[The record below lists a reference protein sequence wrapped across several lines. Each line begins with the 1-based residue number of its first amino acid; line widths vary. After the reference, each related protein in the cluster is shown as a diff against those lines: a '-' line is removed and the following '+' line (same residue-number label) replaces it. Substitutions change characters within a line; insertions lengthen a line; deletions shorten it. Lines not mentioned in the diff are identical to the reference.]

1 MLSKT
6 AKYGLK
12 TIMHLAKNSGNHRKY
27 NAEELAGSLKIPKHF
42 LSRILYDLS
51 KQKIISSQ
59 KGPGGGF
66 YLSED
71 QLNLNPYDAIRSLEG
86 EDFLNVCIFEQQP
99 CIHDK
104 PCVFHNI
111 YSEYKKNFI
120 FEMSEKCL
128 GEYAEELKT

>member
-12 TIMHLAKNSGNHRKY
+12 TVMHIAAHSNGRRKY
-27 NAEELAGSLKIPKHF
+27 NAEELAKTLAIPKHF

-66 YLSED
+66 FLSKE
-71 QLNLNPYDAIRSLEG
+71 QLAMNPYDVIKALEG
-86 EDFLNVCIFEQQP
+86 DDFLNVCIFEQRA

-111 YSEYKKNFI
+111 YGKYKTDFI
-120 FEMSEKCL
+120 MEMSEKSL
-128 GEYAEELKT
+128 GEYAQ